1 MLLFY
6 RIDLKDKMYFFIM
19 SILRCLLFNDDCI
32 LILFVRKG
40 FSCRIGSSYLLLCRL
55 EKEGLFIV
63 FCLLPSHLCLFLS
76 STIPPKASILPFPC
90 RINRVHRATRKG

>member
-40 FSCRIGSSYLLLCRL
+40 FSCRIGSSCLLRCRL

-63 FCLLPSHLCLFLS
+63 FCSLPFHLCLFLS
-76 STIPPKASILPFPC
+76 FTIPPKVLISPSTC
-90 RINRVHRATRKG
+90 RINRVRLVTRKG